1 MTPKRSILF
10 SVLALTL
17 ACLLFNA
24 SIIQVSGIAPIVIIL
39 ALIGTG
45 IGGIIGGYFLH
56 DFLNAQSQ
64 APGVNLD
71 SYVLTVSDSW
81 ETGAINMGNYLQ
93 SLAANLNW
101 AKEYYGRVAANIAGN
116 YLDKESLDPYEE
128 EIMRDIAY
136 DLYAYYENSTIKG
149 LYNFANE
156 LRRFA
161 YERLTGDLES
171 YRVYLGSYVSGGG
184 AYSGDAWLDETSEVL
199 PVYRYTGSF
208 KAWIFGYVKIGFVDS
223 DGDSNPDGSGT
234 WKFVS
239 LSDNKTYTVDVTSS
253 AFTIYSIPEG
263 IYEITFTGDISE
275 WNDNGVISMYNL
287 LIIADTSHLNPGF
300 AAKFDTIRYGNCFEV
315 WNQGTKLK
323 SIDLM
328 NVWNAVRNIINN
340 LDAAYD
346 AAYNNARIK
355 HQTCRDLGYTDPSQ
369 ADACI
374 LPAPTVV
381 APTLQDLYENYTKN
395 YDELLAYYLAYLQ
408 KLNETFA
415 KTDASLIQL
424 IDQMNLTFADVREKL
439 LSVVIRD
446 LNGSVWAVV
455 DELIPLWVSQA
466 QEFYANATNTLQGVI
481 GALVKFQNGTWR
493 YVEIPAGWSIEP
505 GTIITPSG
513 ESPSLLLQNWAGGV
527 NPAYT
532 PSTNQT
538 QPEFVTPASE
548 ALTTTLQLVLAI
560 LPLVLILTVVN
571 MLVNLGKRR

>member
-1 MTPKRSILF
+1 MTPKRPILF
-10 SVLALTL
+10 SILALTL
-17 ACLLFNA
+17 ACLLLNA
-24 SIIQVSGIAPIVIIL
+24 SIIQVSGVAPIVIIL
-39 ALIGTG
+39 AIVGSA
-45 IGGIIGGYFLH
+45 IGGVIGGYFLH
-56 DFLNAQSQ
+56 DFMNKQSQ

-71 SYVLTVSDSW
+71 TYVLTVSDSW

-93 SLAANLNW
+93 SLANNLNW
-101 AKEYYGRVAANIAGN
+101 AKEYYGKWAANIAGN
-116 YLDKESLDPYEE
+116 YLDKESLDPYEQ

-136 DLYAYYENSTIKG
+136 DIYAYYENSTIKG

-161 YERLTGDLES
+161 KERLTGDLDD
-171 YRVYLGSYVSGGG
+171 YKIYLGSYVNVGG
-184 AYSGDAWLDETSEVL
+184 AYTGNAWLRYTSEIL
-199 PVYRYTGSF
+199 PVYRYEGSF
-208 KAWIFGYVKIGFVDS
+208 KAWIFGSVTVGFVDA
-223 DGDSNPDGSGT
+223 DGDSSPDGYGT

-239 LSDNKTYTVDVTSS
+239 LFDNKTYTVDVTSS

-263 IYEITFTGDISE
+263 IYEISFSGSNTY
-275 WNDNGVISMYNL
+275 NGIIAMYNL
-287 LIIADTSHLNPGF
+287 LVISDTSHLNVGF

-315 WNQGTKLK
+315 WKLGSKLK
-323 SIDLM
+323 GIDLT

-340 LDAAYD
+340 LDAIYD
-346 AAYNNARIK
+346 AAYNNARVK
-355 HQTCRDLGYTDPSQ
+355 HQTCRELGYTDPSQ

-381 APTLQDLYENYTKN
+381 APTLQDLYENYTQN
-395 YDELLAYYLAYLQ
+395 FEELLAYYLAYLQ

-439 LSVVIRD
+439 LNVVIRD

-493 YVEIPAGWSIEP
+493 YVEIPAGWSLQP
-505 GTIITPSG
+505 ATIVTPSG
-513 ESPSLLLQNWAGGV
+513 ETPSLLLQNWAGGV

-548 ALTTTLQLVLAI
+548 TLTTTLQLVLAI
-560 LPLVLILTVVN
+560 IPLVLILAVVN
-571 MLVNLGKRR
+571 MLVSLGKRR